1 MKKLTL
7 MSILVLLIA
16 SPSLAVPVIHFTEPL
31 GATEGWKYTGAANG
45 TFTFN
50 LEVDQGL
57 GSGSDGLV
65 GLAVLVIPALDVS
78 GAPGGPYTLNPQG
91 TGEIKITNVAGTETY
106 LKGTLGTGDLLAAGS
121 IGLAYWNIKDDI
133 TGLSFPDAVPGGSAA
148 IDAIVAAGLPLDFDV
163 ALTGG
168 PSTFPKMLDGTIPGQ
183 AASYSDGA
191 TGSMTIVPEPATV
204 ALLGFGSLSL
214 ILRRRR

>member
-1 MKKLTL
+1 MRKLVL

-16 SPSLAVPVIHFTEPL
+16 SPSLAVPIIHFTEPIT
-31 GATEGWKYTGAANG
+31 AINGWLYTGAANG

-57 GSGSDGLV
+57 GSGLDGLV
-65 GLAVLVIPALDVS
+65 GAVVVIPALDVS
-78 GAPGGPYTLNPQG
+78 GAPGAPYTLNPQG

-133 TGLSFPDAVPGGSAA
+133 TGLSFPDAVPGGSDA
-148 IDAIVAAGLPLDFDV
+148 IDAIMAAGQPLDFDV

-168 PSTFPKMLDGTIPGQ
+168 PSTFPKMLDGTIPEQ

-204 ALLGFGSLSL
+204 ALLGLGSLSL